1 MKLSESAI
9 QRLADIRSR
18 AAPQQ
23 SGSDYLSNFDPKT
36 VLSNPQFLQDVR
48 DVMSSQGQEFASD
61 DEMLQEFFW
70 ERNWRDLNFGA
81 AVGGDAGYNAVNR
94 ATDDIKSKMGR
105 IQRVFDQYPAFWQE
119 GGRGIIEGLED
130 SVPAL
135 LLAPENLLP
144 GGAAV
149 KAGRGA
155 YVAGKSALGAG
166 IKEGGK
172 YGLIASAP
180 VEFGQN
186 IANQLTDLESEAQTE
201 FSGTELA
208 TATALGGV
216 FGAGVGGVIG
226 GVAGAVGG
234 KLAKGALQKIGQLQD
249 SKAQMLD
256 ADPNADTSA
265 IDAEI
270 QALQQKNEIP
280 AAQEAIEEED
290 FVDTTPDPIEP
301 DEDPT
306 IDLMAEADAE
316 KSIAQN
322 LYNENNLGGI
332 DKRLDKSA
340 LKDPEVKESF
350 KQAKVAMNKA
360 GIYRQV
366 ARTQKAIEEIDRKLE
381 TETNQKKQYALEQEK
396 IDLEVNYGAVLE
408 YVKRGQAEELEDAVN
423 TMAENQYRRDENQLM
438 LDLDDPDAPKKET
451 AAETDPEPTA
461 PEPEP
466 EPVDALEA
474 RYAEMANV
482 NNAVDTI
489 ESLNLEPEQLASLED
504 NPEIMR
510 EMLTGLNQGVEG
522 YTVPDLSKVFA
533 KLRGTDEPEV
543 LEAPTGVTAQSF
555 KTRLAKSVTSKM
567 DLDAL
572 SQGTRQSFMTDLEKF
587 VDRLSIQKEKTP
599 SFKMMDSL
607 RELAEL
613 EYQRLIEMD
622 EGRREGG
629 QSFLGRDDTFFN
641 NEEGRRQAGLGK
653 AERKATRKDITEAAG
668 LKARAEQNK
677 AENEA
682 LKGKDA
688 DDTSKYKDTTISAI
702 MSTGRKLPNGNQRY
716 RKGDRV
722 TYNADT
728 KKFTI
733 EKMSKRRGS
742 KVATPTEALAS
753 IDDSKEFA
761 EALVQLVSDGKLD
774 PSAIGE
780 IQAQRRAR
788 LAGAKE
794 EVAPTAATEEV
805 APAVS
810 TDTPV
815 ETTTASSTMPQ
826 IPDGRVH
833 AIRRKNPKSK
843 VHKYEH
849 RMLGKNQTS
858 YDQLYGKS
866 DPSGWERGHVSIDD
880 NPFRGKV
887 NFVPLGEEAVEDTV
901 TAAIENPPLPA
912 KDIPTIEKLRQDP
925 LNDVNYIEVAGLEG
939 SPFEENL
946 VDFDKRIKKIEDL
959 YSVLPEYKASEQ
971 TRLEAWG
978 ALDKIFS
985 AGKLEG
991 TSVSDLQLDKQMA
1004 KDVLRRLSNANKG
1017 MAPQI
1022 SRGDQGA
1029 YVGKTG
1035 GIQLSPS
1042 INGRDQ
1048 YHTVIHEMFHWA
1060 YMNVLTPQDRGNM
1073 LKEMRSY
1080 YAPDGSLDYQ
1090 KIQEMSPYLIQFP
1103 TEANNAQKAAM
1114 VATGKLDPMEAK
1126 YPTRRTER
1134 DQVVMSR
1141 FSPQEFLAGQF
1152 QMYVEGRL
1160 PYKGT
1165 LLSKMGYLLERIVEH
1180 MFGMKKK
1187 SPVDKNLIPYFDKL
1201 YSDNAQDFI
1210 SRTSDPTT
1218 PEGKSIE
1225 TIMDGF
1231 NNQRIDLEDAFDNVS
1246 DVDGRTVYGPSS
1258 RQIRQSYNSL
1268 DALIEPDETGVSV
1281 ASDLVRETELG
1292 RALNDSPTVR
1302 QELAKVLDDINILLR
1317 KDANPSGSP
1326 ISSPL
1331 DRLDAGNRVIDAFD
1345 MIDEALFQRYKSVEG
1360 SNPRPVAI
1368 PVRPIKQATSGE
1380 GKRNQKLLEDV
1391 REAQVKFQQEFSES
1405 GSSREEL
1412 KSILQMVTEFT
1423 SGLSYHGGN
1432 PLAGSVRRIGNRTSN
1447 PKNRNLVVG
1456 EKAERLSLPTRATAA
1471 QIAENPDNAYFGY
1484 DKRFLLP
1491 GTIQKISR
1499 DMRAMMGLEGKGTTK
1514 EDVAMYA
1521 DMDEQTWVTT
1531 AVNSFDDMMDQ
1542 MYLADTR
1549 LQFKIIHEDRLQVKR
1564 DKATAK
1570 ANRQKVVEKKRV
1582 EVAKE
1587 SKKVADKKPV
1597 DTKPTPTKK
1606 TRKKTRTNKRT
1617 KTAPARSLDE
1627 EIRTKPETQRSRDIG
1642 AEWIRRVRAASDIE
1656 PVAIDMDTVRMPDAE
1671 LESSLI
1677 KALNDGNKKD
1687 VQKYSYEMFLR
1698 NNPDAKPIL
1707 KFESPKLVGL
1717 LELEDLHTRGV
1728 SRVEGVPNDAPEYI
1742 RSVLTKVTHRDP
1754 DTQRVARNLA
1764 HRLLLLSD
1772 SPAKADEKFDING
1785 DGFNDFR
1792 NELRS
1797 LSKALVGSGK
1807 TQTMSGA
1814 ETVDMAMRLA
1824 IQANPLTD
1832 LDAKIIKKQFDL
1844 DQFQAV
1850 RVEVERDMLGDNTQD
1865 MANEW
1870 FMRMLSKAISGERG
1884 EAPFT
1889 GSGFEHLNNL
1899 VKERIK
1905 DTSYL
1910 VNGLMSRGDVRKAGR
1925 RLTLYGD
1932 LFKNVT
1938 PKDNELRMVNQKQFI
1953 GSGLG
1958 ADAEGNPITYYH
1970 SSPNTKVFDE
1980 KDFIFDGSSGFTK
1993 YGKGI
1998 YLSRRPEVSS
2008 EMFADMPT
2016 PMAMDRMMRNATSS
2030 PEELGLGMHVVED
2043 YLEVRSNLREI
2054 DNDLRNNVD
2063 LPFDVD
2069 GVVYNLIEKSED
2081 LTRQLKDFG
2090 VEMSPGTVPVIV
2102 RAENPLDITEATKIT
2117 KASYDSGIGQVV
2129 EQLDSAGLID
2139 MEYLDSKLAGM
2150 GRPMFAKTFMAQDV
2164 YINVL
2169 DAMVQQRMKTPDTT
2183 DRPIDVIG
2191 LEDQITTRDLFN
2203 EVAEFIGFDSLRTT
2217 EYNSNL
2223 EQGGRTDS
2231 YEGAVIF
2238 NSSSVKHPDAE
2249 YFDSDSPFFWESP
2262 QTSAQSPQGK
2272 LFQTLVTDEDATA
2285 ANTGQFYTDAE
2296 GLGAHPSVVDA
2307 MKKIG
2312 AKKELATED
2321 YQALSKYNPI
2331 RFLSDNAKKLRY
2343 NNMHWL
2349 GNWAKPED
2357 GVSIH
2362 DTENADMAK
2371 KVMPLF
2377 TEMKKLSGEGK
2388 VMRWGRGLKFY
2399 GQASQ
2404 PKEYKNIVRALRR
2417 QSQNNLQNLTA
2428 AEKKVAVAIR
2438 SRFDLELQ
2446 DMKDAGIRVG
2456 TIPDNYFPQVW
2467 NVEAIRENYSKFT
2480 KALTAYLHKEQTT
2493 RLKPSEYREVRDLQD
2508 IADHMANTLI
2518 AEDGVYLPHQSSK
2531 YARAGGKTDAE
2542 YMRLIRLN
2550 EADGKGKLVYEDVL
2564 NFMEKEGF
2572 LADDLQSVISK
2583 YFEGTT
2589 RRIAY
2594 QKKFGTNNHGFY
2606 DYIQVRAN
2614 GAKEAVKLL
2623 STDKVVTSTRKRYP
2637 EFGQGIENHTVRIP
2651 ELRGMREDQA
2661 DMAVQI
2667 AMQNIENGAGV
2678 QQTMNYLNALK
2689 PNSGRGYRRRVE
2701 AIANGLVEHQKF
2713 GNLEKK
2719 SATDTDPV
2727 VFAEN
2732 YFSILQGRPVNND
2745 AYFQTRRRV
2754 SKGARAF
2761 NSVTLLGFTT
2771 LTSFTDV
2778 SLPFIRGARFRD
2790 ATKALYNSTVGP
2802 DAKHYRAALAS
2813 VGASMDN
2820 ITHSRMTMLYGG
2832 TGGKIS
2838 NAFFNANL
2846 LTPWTNGMKE
2856 AAVAI
2861 GYEMLK
2867 ANARI
2872 AQEARQSGVIG
2883 QSRKFRQAKRKLSQ
2897 FGLGDYADNDRSLE
2911 DVALLYDDPRLR
2923 AALHKFSG
2931 ESIFSPS
2938 KTDVPLIFQ
2947 DPMSP
2952 EGAMLF
2958 QLKSYPLMYQRLAY
2972 RTFNEAKRWVV
2983 NGDGDI
2989 GPLINMATI
2998 GTGSGALA
3006 LLAKDIVQMRGGD
3019 DERSSAPRERSYNK
3033 IMEELGYDAR
3043 IHGDDKDAFAG
3054 WAIES
3059 IMHMGGLGLVAD
3071 VFYQAAMQ
3079 GEKGSYGTN
3088 RIMGLIAGPTYGSV
3102 YDAVGVVQGV
3112 DSDGISRA
3120 ATRSLAQRI
3129 PFITRDW
3136 RESIID
3142 TVARDPKNKKKK
3154 GMKSG
3159 LSSGLK

>member
-9 QRLADIRSR
+9 QRLADIRSS

-81 AVGGDAGYNAVNR
+81 AIGGDAGYNAVNN

-105 IQRVFDQYPAFWQE
+105 IQRVFDMYPAFWQE

-130 SVPAL
+130 AVPAL

-144 GGAAV
+144 GGAAL
-149 KAGRGA
+149 KAGRA
-155 YVAGKSALGAG
+155 ATVAGKSALGAG
-166 IKEGGK
+166 AKEGAK
-172 YGLIASAP
+172 YGLYASAP

-216 FGAGVGGVIG
+216 LGAGVGGVIG
-226 GVAGAVGG
+226 GAAGAIGG
-234 KLAKGALQKIGQLQD
+234 KLARGALQKIGQLQD

-270 QALQQKNEIP
+270 QALQEKNEIP
-280 AAQEAIEEED
+280 SAQEAVEEEEE

-340 LKDPEVKESF
+340 LKDPDVKQSF
-350 KQAKVAMNKA
+350 KQAKIAVNKA

-423 TMAENQYRRDENQLM
+423 TMAENQYVRDENQLM

-510 EMLTGLNQGVEG
+510 EMLIGLNQGVEG

-533 KLRGTDEPEV
+533 KLRGDLTYEGKTLDD
-543 LEAPTGVTAQSF
+543 LGFEAPTGCVTAKPFQ
-555 KTRLAKSVTSKM
+555 TRLAKSVTSKM

-587 VDRLSIQKEKTP
+587 VDRLALQKEKTP
-599 SFKMMDSL
+599 SFKMMESL

-629 QSFLGRDDTFFN
+629 QSFLGRDATFFN
-641 NEEGRRQAGLGK
+641 NDEGRRQAGLGK

-677 AENEA
+677 ADNEA

-688 DDTSKYKDTTISAI
+688 DDTSKYKDTTLSAI
-702 MSTGRKLPNGNQRY
+702 MSTSRKLPNGNQRY

-733 EKMSKRRGS
+733 EKMSARRGS
-742 KVATPTEALAS
+742 KVASPTEALAG

-788 LAGAKE
+788 LSGATE

-805 APAVS
+805 APAVA

-815 ETTTASSTMPQ
+815 AKTTASSTMPQ

-849 RMLGKNQTS
+849 RILGKNQTS

-887 NFVPLGEEAVEDTV
+887 NFVPLGEEAVEDTI
-901 TAAIENPPLPA
+901 TAAIETPPPPA
-912 KDIPTIEKLRQDP
+912 KDILTIQEVIADPKLDKAYTEIVELEGFPFDENLSDLDARIQKLEELYEGMPEFKAEEQPRAEALEKLRKI
-925 LNDVNYIEVAGLEG
+925 LVKKVNTDLDDDIIGADLT
-939 SPFEENL
+939 L
-946 VDFDKRIKKIEDL
+946 AED
-959 YSVLPEYKASEQ
+959 
-971 TRLEAWG
+971 
-978 ALDKIFS
+978 I
-985 AGKLEG
+985 
-991 TSVSDLQLDKQMA
+991 
-1004 KDVLRRLSNANKG
+1004 LRRVTNANKG
-1017 MAPQI
+1017 MAPMLI
-1022 SRGDQGA
+1022 DKTNA
-1029 YVGKTG
+1029 YNLHSGTVGIDIHAGTG
-1035 GIQLSPS
+1035 VHSVLA
-1042 INGRDQ
+1042 
-1048 YHTVIHEMFHWA
+1048 HELFHWG
-1060 YMNVLTPQDRGNM
+1060 YMNILTPKDRVGM
-1073 LKEMRSY
+1073 LREMRKY
-1080 YAPDGSLDYQ
+1080 YAPEGKVDLD
-1090 KIQEMSPYLIQFP
+1090 KIQEASPFLITDPSNAGVMSPDRR
-1103 TEANNAQKAAM
+1103 EAMLDAMFKAGRLNQKERNKPASI
-1114 VATGKLDPMEAK
+1114 TGKQYL
-1126 YPTRRTER
+1126 
-1134 DQVVMSR
+1134 SR
-1141 FSPQEFLAGQF
+1141 FSPQEFMAAQF
-1152 QMYVEGRL
+1152 QMYIEGKL
-1160 PYKGT
+1160 PYNGT
-1165 LLSKMGYLLERIVEH
+1165 FLKRMGAIFQDLINMVLGKEPRI
-1180 MFGMKKK
+1180 
-1187 SPVDKNLIPYFDKL
+1187 DKTLTPYFDKL
-1201 YSDNAQDFI
+1201 YSDNAQSFL
-1210 SRTSDPTT
+1210 SRTKDPVT
-1218 PEGKSIE
+1218 PEGKSLE
-1225 TIMDGF
+1225 ALKDGF
-1231 NNQRIDLEDAFDNVS
+1231 NNRRLSLEDTFDEKYI
-1246 DVDGRTVYGPSS
+1246 DGDGELAIGIRPE
-1258 RQIRQSYNSL
+1258 RIRQELTSL
-1268 DALIEPDETGVSV
+1268 ETLFEEPVKKGEGPFVMDGDYTTISSLV
-1281 ASDLVRETELG
+1281 ADTELG
-1292 RALNDSPTVR
+1292 KALNENPEIVKQIGTRLKRARFMNRPDGHTEGGVPHFMNPLQNIQTGNQLLDIYDLIDSAM
-1302 QELAKVLDDINILLR
+1302 QERFFTLEG
-1317 KDANPSGSP
+1317 AN
-1326 ISSPL
+1326 
-1331 DRLDAGNRVIDAFD
+1331 A
-1345 MIDEALFQRYKSVEG
+1345 
-1360 SNPRPVAI
+1360 RPVSLPI
-1368 PVRPIKQATSGE
+1368 RPERQATSPE
-1380 GKRNQKLLEDV
+1380 GIKYQVMREELQQKQAE
-1391 REAQVKFQQEFSES
+1391 FQEEFSQA
-1405 GSSREEL
+1405 GASREEFKPL
-1412 KSILQMVTEFT
+1412 LDSVQKYTGSISF
-1423 SGLSYHGGN
+1423 HGGN
-1432 PLAGSVRRIGNRTSN
+1432 PLAGSVRRIGDRTSN
-1447 PKNRNLVVG
+1447 PKNRNLPVG
-1456 EKAERLSLPTRATAA
+1456 EKAERLSLPTKATPAEIAA
-1471 QIAENPDNAYFGY
+1471 NPDNAYKNY
-1484 DKRFLLP
+1484 DERFRLP
-1491 GTIQKISR
+1491 GAIQKITR
-1499 DMRAMMGLEGKGTTK
+1499 DLREMIGLEGRGSSEESINNYANMP
-1514 EDVAMYA
+1514 EDEWMRV
-1521 DMDEQTWVTT
+1521 
-1531 AVNSFDDMMDQ
+1531 AVNKFDDMMDQ
-1542 MYLADTR
+1542 LYLANTR
-1549 LQFKIIHEDRLQVKR
+1549 LLYKGIREDGMLARKN
-1564 DKATAK
+1564 KASKKTERK
-1570 ANRQKVVEKKRV
+1570 KVVEKKRV

-1597 DTKPTPTKK
+1597 DTKPTPSKK

-1627 EIRTKPETQRSRDIG
+1627 EIRTKPETQRTRDIG

-1671 LESSLI
+1671 LEQSLI

-1824 IQANPLTD
+1824 MKANPLTE
-1832 LDAKIIKKQFDL
+1832 LDAKIIRKQYDL
-1844 DQFQAV
+1844 DNFQDV
-1850 RVEVERDMLGDNTQD
+1850 RVEVEKELPMLNEQD
-1865 MANEW
+1865 SANEW
-1870 FMRMLSKAISGERG
+1870 FMRMLAKAISGERG
-1884 EAPFT
+1884 EAPFKGT
-1889 GSGFEHLNNL
+1889 GFEHLNNL

-1938 PKDNELRMVNQKQFI
+1938 PKDNELRLTNQREFI

-1958 ADAEGNPITYYH
+1958 ADKKGNPIVYYH

-1980 KDFIFDGSSGFTK
+1980 KDFIFEGSSGFTK

-1998 YLSRRPEVSS
+1998 YLSKQPEISS
-2008 EMFADMPT
+2008 QMFAEVPT
-2016 PMAMDRMMRNATSS
+2016 PNALYQMVRRAT
-2030 PEELGLGMHVVED
+2030 PDDVDQDIGLQIAEEWLDITRKLKEIDIIIRTGED
-2043 YLEVRSNLREI
+2043 GITLENFPDIEDMVDHAEALALQLRE
-2054 DNDLRNNVD
+2054 
-2063 LPFDVD
+2063 
-2069 GVVYNLIEKSED
+2069 G
-2081 LTRQLKDFG
+2081 G
-2090 VEMSPGTVPVIV
+2090 VEITPGTVPVIV
-2102 RAENPLDITEATKIT
+2102 RAENPLDIRKNHELTQADY
-2117 KASYDSGIGQVV
+2117 ASGIGQVV
-2129 EQLDSAGLID
+2129 EQLERADMID
-2139 MEYLDSKLAGM
+2139 MEDFNKSLNALEKGIIKKTRNAEAVHAYAMQAIVKKAISKPETSDLPLDQQVM
-2150 GRPMFAKTFMAQDV
+2150 
-2164 YINVL
+2164 L
-2169 DAMVQQRMKTPDTT
+2169 DQT
-2183 DRPIDVIG
+2183 DA
-2191 LEDQITTRDLFN
+2191 RDLFN
-2203 EVAEFIGFDSLRTT
+2203 EVAEFLGFDSLRTT
-2217 EYNSNL
+2217 EYNTNFEVDRVQDYDAL
-2223 EQGGRTDS
+2223 
-2231 YEGAVIF
+2231 VVF

-2249 YFDSDSPFFWESP
+2249 YFDGDSPFFWESP
-2262 QTSAQSPQGK
+2262 QTTAQSPQGK

-2285 ANTGQFYTDAE
+2285 ANTGQYYTDIE
-2296 GLGAHPSVVDA
+2296 GLGAHPAVVDA

-2312 AKKELATED
+2312 AKKELTTED

-2377 TEMKKLSGEGK
+2377 TEMKKLSGEGR

-2456 TIPDNYFPQVW
+2456 TIPDNYFPQIW

-2651 ELRGMREDQA
+2651 ELRGMREDEA
-2661 DMAVQI
+2661 DMAIQI

-2701 AIANGLVEHQKF
+2701 AIANGLVEHSKF

-2719 SATDTDPV
+2719 SAVDTDPV

-2778 SLPFIRGARFRD
+2778 SLPFVRGARFRD
-2790 ATKALYNSTVGP
+2790 ATKALYNATVGP

-2998 GTGSGALA
+2998 GTGSGSLA
-3006 LLAKDIVQMRGGD
+3006 LLAKDIVQMRGGE
-3019 DERSSAPRERSYNK
+3019 DERSSAPRKRSYNK
-3033 IMEELGYDAR
+3033 IMEELG
-3043 IHGDDKDAFAG
+3043 
-3054 WAIES
+3054 
-3059 IMHMGGLGLVAD
+3059 
-3071 VFYQAAMQ
+3071 
-3079 GEKGSYGTN
+3079 
-3088 RIMGLIAGPTYGSV
+3088 
-3102 YDAVGVVQGV
+3102 
-3112 DSDGISRA
+3112 
-3120 ATRSLAQRI
+3120 
-3129 PFITRDW
+3129 
-3136 RESIID
+3136 
-3142 TVARDPKNKKKK
+3142 
-3154 GMKSG
+3154 
-3159 LSSGLK
+3159 